1 MLLLIG
7 VFLLLCPL
15 ALVRPDR
22 LMHPPVDPP
31 ERGIAEPRNF
41 LSEGYRAIG
50 FFMLLTS
57 LSIGILLLVYGG

>member
-22 LMHPPVDPP
+22 LVHPSVDPP
-31 ERGIAEPRNF
+31 ERGVAEPRNF

-50 FFMLLTS
+50 FLMLLVS
-57 LSIGILLLVYGG
+57 LSIGILLMLHGG

>member
-22 LMHPPVDPP
+22 LVHPPVDPA
-31 ERGIAEPRNF
+31 EQGITEPRSF

-50 FFMLLTS
+50 FFMLLVS
-57 LSIGILLLVYGG
+57 LSIGIMLMVNGG

>member
-22 LMHPPVDPP
+22 LVHPSVDPV
-31 ERGIAEPRNF
+31 ERGVTEPRSF
-41 LSEGYRAIG
+41 LSEGYRAVG
-50 FFMLLTS
+50 FFMLLVS
-57 LSIGILLLVYGG
+57 LSIGILLMFHGG